1 MCALRPPSAGRLADM
16 ALAFHPQI
24 SPRRQR
30 FLSHL
35 PGVKVSRRGPRPHSQ
50 SWKPAGQGG
59 GGTPTSPGFR
69 THVLSPGLGCSL
81 HGLGGGG
88 KKDHQG
94 TLAAFEG
101 TCGMGRS
108 HACRESP
115 SGMWDVP
122 VPARLLCDQVRRCC
136 VISLSHSTTQGTGF
150 SGPLRTF
157 QSKVVL
163 CTWSSLCFQKPGL
176 AVVARGSWKTWAPA
190 GIHKPASGRDLPVGL
205 GISSTGCDSAKP
217 VHVTRF

>member
-24 SPRRQR
+24 SPKAEVPLSPPRGEGQQARSPATLSKLETRRAGR
-30 FLSHL
+30 RGAHL
-35 PGVKVSRRGPRPHSQ
+35 PLQASE
-50 SWKPAGQGG
+50 
-59 GGTPTSPGFR
+59 PTSCPQGWAA
-69 THVLSPGLGCSL
+69 LSAGEW
-81 HGLGGGG
+81 G

-176 AVVARGSWKTWAPA
+176 AVVARGSWKTWVPA
-190 GIHKPASGRDLPVGL
+190 GIHKPASGRDLPIGL

>member
-1 MCALRPPSAGRLADM
+1 MRSIPKY
-16 ALAFHPQI
+16 
-24 SPRRQR
+24 PRRQR

-59 GGTPTSPGFR
+59 GGHTYLSQLQNPRPVPRAGL
-69 THVLSPGLGCSL
+69 LSPRVS
-81 HGLGGGG
+81 GGRKITKELWPPLRGRV
-88 KKDHQG
+88 
-94 TLAAFEG
+94 AWEG
-101 TCGMGRS
+101 HTPAGSRPQECGMCLS
-108 HACRESP
+108 Q
-115 SGMWDVP
+115 
-122 VPARLLCDQVRRCC
+122 LLCDQVRRCC

-157 QSKVVL
+157 QSRVVL

-176 AVVARGSWKTWAPA
+176 AVVARGSWKTWVPA
-190 GIHKPASGRDLPVGL
+190 GIHKPASGRDLPIGL

>member
-1 MCALRPPSAGRLADM
+1 MRSIPKY
-16 ALAFHPQI
+16 
-24 SPRRQR
+24 PRRQR

-35 PGVKVSRRGPRPHSQ
+35 PRVKVSRRGPRPHSQ

-59 GGTPTSPGFR
+59 GGHTYLSRLQNPRPVPRAGL
-69 THVLSPGLGCSL
+69 LSPRVRGW
-81 HGLGGGG
+81 G

-101 TCGMGRS
+101 TYGMGRS

-122 VPARLLCDQVRRCC
+122 VPAGLLCDQVRRCC

-176 AVVARGSWKTWAPA
+176 AVVARGSWKTWVPA